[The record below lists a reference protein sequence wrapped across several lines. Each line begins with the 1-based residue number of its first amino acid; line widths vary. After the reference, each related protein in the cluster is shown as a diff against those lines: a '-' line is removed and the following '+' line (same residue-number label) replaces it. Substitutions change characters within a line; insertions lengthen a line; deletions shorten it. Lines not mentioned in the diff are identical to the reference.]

1 MSNPLAPL
9 NFSAVA
15 LSVLQARG
23 GIAAN
28 TVAGTLDAPPQ
39 PIELLQPE
47 NEALARQST
56 QGSNGSIPR
65 GQIINI
71 LV

>member
-1 MSNPLAPL
+1 MSNPVSPL

-15 LSVLQARG
+15 LTVLQARG
-23 GIAAN
+23 GAAAN
-28 TVAGTLDAPPQ
+28 GTRALVAAPETV
-39 PIELLQPE
+39 ELLQPQ
-47 NEALARQST
+47 NEALARQSA
-56 QGSNGSIPR
+56 QGPNGSIPR

>member
-1 MSNPLAPL
+1 MSNPVSPL

-15 LSVLQARG
+15 LTVLQARG
-23 GIAAN
+23 GAATN
-28 TVAGTLDAPPQ
+28 GAGALVAAPETV
-39 PIELLQPE
+39 ELLQPQ
-47 NEALARQST
+47 NEALARQSA
-56 QGSNGSIPR
+56 QGLNGSIPR